1 MTKDDPQPSRVAGSG
16 RSGRAPLG
24 WLRRIL
30 GRGSQGAPSEAER
43 WPVIQIEITSR
54 CLMQCV
60 FCPNKTV
67 GQQWQHGDLRWEDF
81 RDHIGPHL
89 SRFDLAYLQG
99 WGEPLLHPHLWDM
112 IRMVKSAGCRV
123 GFTTCGSLLNEENG
137 RRLVDEGIDILS
149 ISFAGASPAIHESL
163 RVGSDL
169 KQLVSNVEKL
179 AAQRKGRQGQ
189 ALPGKQGQGQ
199 ALPLLEL
206 HFLMLQ
212 SNMHELP
219 EFVRLAA
226 SLGADEVA
234 ATNLTFTPTRE
245 IEAMR
250 VFGRTPDPKQQA
262 IVAASQQEA
271 ERLGIRFR
279 AYPLTMDDNILE
291 CDAHPTESVFVNHL
305 GEITPCVMVGAPIRD
320 LIPRFF
326 EGESCPTPP
335 VSLGNARAG
344 LIEAMQG
351 QARARFSAPFQARK
365 AFAYS
370 ALALSAASGMGNDL
384 RLPEPPHP
392 CRHCY
397 KHYGV

>member
-1 MTKDDPQPSRVAGSG
+1 MTKNHRQQSALTGSG
-16 RSGRAPLG
+16 RSGLAPLG

-30 GRGSQGAPSEAER
+30 GRGGKGVPDEAER

-54 CLMQCV
+54 CLMRCV

-67 GQQWQHGDLRWEDF
+67 GPQWQHGDLPWEDF

-89 SRFDLAYLQG
+89 SRFDLVYLQG

-112 IRMVKSAGCRV
+112 IRTCKSAGCRA
-123 GFTTCGSLLNEENG
+123 GFTTCGGLLNEENG
-137 RRLVDEGIDILS
+137 QRLLDEGIDILS

-169 KQLVSNVEKL
+169 RQLVSNVEKL
-179 AAQRKGRQGQ
+179 AARRRGG
-189 ALPGKQGQGQ
+189 PGQ

-212 SNMHELP
+212 ANMHELP

-250 VFGRTPDPKQQA
+250 VFGHTPDPAYQA

-271 ERLGIRFR
+271 ERLGVRFR
-279 AYPLTMDDNILE
+279 AYPLAMDDNILE

-305 GEITPCVMVGAPIRD
+305 GEVTPCVMVGAPIRD

-326 EGESCPTPP
+326 EGEACPTPP
-335 VSLGNARAG
+335 VSFGNVRAG
-344 LIEAMQG
+344 LIEAVQG
-351 QARARFSAPFQARK
+351 QARARFAAPFRARK

-370 ALALSAASGMGNDL
+370 ALALSAASGMGDDL

-397 KHYGV
+397 KLYGV